1 MFVSKNEDK
10 SLDIGQKQFKYNT
23 GLEKTKLFVKGLP
36 FSFEKDQVEN
46 LFKAVNNNLSNKL
59 ASKHQFIKFMILFGL
74 LSIN

>member
-46 LFKAVNNNLSNKL
+46 IFKAVNNNLSNKL
-59 ASKHQFIKFMILFGL
+59 ASIYKIYDFIWFIKG
-74 LSIN
+74 IN